1 MDTVQ
6 TGIEGLDELFYG
18 GILRGSMILIDGP
31 PGAGKTTF
39 GIEFIH
45 RGITQFNENGLVITC
60 EQFPESI
67 YRDALNFG
75 WHLRALERANRLRV
89 VCTSPELLLD
99 AHLSMIEELAGE
111 IEARRI
117 VVDSITHLRN
127 AIRDHLTLRQ
137 AIYSFC
143 NGLRRLGLTAF
154 LIKER
159 ETGQEGGHNFEEY
172 VVDTVIYL
180 HNRDNWRK
188 QRMLEVVKSRGQEH
202 IPGRHTFK
210 ISSSGIRVFTLRELS
225 RTSPFTGEGTRVPT
239 GVAGL
244 DEVTG
249 GGFPPAI
256 SVVVCGGSG
265 TGKTVLGL
273 QFLVEGA
280 RKYKDNGLYFSLEE
294 TPARIFATAKSFGW
308 DLHTLHQTKKVQV
321 VYKSI
326 LETDIDEMIVEMG
339 NLVQFTG
346 TRRLVIDSLAGL
358 LDRLQD
364 PVLIREKI
372 YFLIR
377 QLNGLGC
384 TSLILFQSMESNAV
398 SPVLESTAQ
407 GVIML
412 KSAHY
417 YNRRLRHLEVYK
429 LRGVNHAMGNHL
441 MEITTSGIQVFPRIG
456 GW

>member
-18 GILRGSMILIDGP
+18 GILRGNMVLIDGP

-75 WHLRALERANRLRV
+75 WHLRALERTNRLRV

-99 AHLSMIEELAGE
+99 VHLNMIEELAGE
-111 IEARRI
+111 TGARRV
-117 VVDSITHLRN
+117 VVDSISHLRN
-127 AIRDHLTLRQ
+127 ACCDPLALRQ

-159 ETGQEGGHNFEEY
+159 ETGQEGSHNFEEY

-188 QRMLEVVKSRGQEH
+188 QRTLEVIKSRGQEH

-210 ISSSGIRVFTLRELS
+210 ITSTGIRVFTLRELS
-225 RTSPFTGEGTRVPT
+225 RACPFAAEGNRLPT
-239 GVAGL
+239 GVGGL
-244 DEVTG
+244 DEITG
-249 GGFPPAI
+249 GGLPPAT
-256 SVVVCGGSG
+256 SVVVCGSSG

-308 DLHTLHQTKKVQV
+308 DLHTLHRMKKVQV

-326 LETDIDEMIVEMG
+326 LEMDIDEMIVEMG
-339 NLVQFTG
+339 KLVQSTG
-346 TRRLVIDSLAGL
+346 ARRLVIDSLAGL

-364 PVLIREKI
+364 PVLIKERI
-372 YFLIR
+372 YYLVR

-384 TSLILFQSMESNAV
+384 TSLILFPSLESNTI
-398 SPVLESTAQ
+398 SSVLESTTQ
-407 GVIML
+407 GVILL
-412 KSAHY
+412 KSALY

-429 LRGVNHAMGNHL
+429 LRGVNHATGNHL
-441 MEITTSGIQVFPRIG
+441 MEITASGIQVFPRIG